1 MSFPSAASDWLRS
14 PHNAATGDVQRHS
27 RSLRPS
33 INRNRSKYRRWNLQR
48 IEQRFLA
55 PARKRLGDDEWE
67 CAGDGGRRLTTEQAI
82 AFALE
87 AADTRVRG

>member
-1 MSFPSAASDWLRS
+1 LAAV
-14 PHNAATGDVQRHS
+14 AAQRGD
-27 RSLRPS
+27 
-33 INRNRSKYRRWNLQR
+33 RRRAAALEVAAAEHQQEPLEVPEMELLQR